1 MNTTTETPLL
11 SLRDVSVKYHGVHA
25 LNKASLDLF
34 PNEIV
39 ALMGPNG
46 AGKSTLL
53 KSIFGMAPLDSGK
66 IFWRGNEIEPDPATL
81 IGTGLAFV
89 PQGKRVFPTLTV
101 LENLEMGGMILNNSR
116 RVKEQIEKV
125 LLTFPILKQK
135 LNQPGGKL
143 SGGQQQ
149 TLALARALI
158 LDPQVLLLDEPTVGL
173 SPIMVKEVFHQ
184 VQKIHEEHQTTVLVV
199 EHNLKSLMSLVNR
212 AYLLE
217 KGCII
222 ASGPADQIM
231 KSDIFKTAF
240 LGKEAE

>member
-1 MNTTTETPLL
+1 MTAPDPNALL
-11 SLRDVSVKYHGVHA
+11 SVRDVSVKYHGVHA
-25 LNKASLDLF
+25 LNKTSIDLF

-53 KSIFGMAPLDSGK
+53 KSIFGMAPLDSGSVY
-66 IFWRGNEIEPDPATL
+66 WRGKAVDPDPSQL
-81 IGTGLAFV
+81 IASGLAFV

-116 RVKEQIEKV
+116 LLKERIEKV
-125 LLTFPILKQK
+125 LVIFPVLKQK

-173 SPIMVKEVFHQ
+173 SPIMVKEVFNQ
-184 VQKIHEEHQTTVLVV
+184 IQKIHNEHQTTVLIV
-199 EHNLKSLMSLVNR
+199 EHNLKSLMHLVNR

-217 KGCII
+217 KGRIL
-222 ASGPADQIM
+222 ASGPAAEIM
-231 KSDIFKTAF
+231 QSPIFKTAF